1 MDWLLITIVTFSVDP
16 INGGPESFNVD
27 LLWRI
32 ICKRPKIM
40 NFKMSLYSLMKLYQ
54 CDKEGKHF
62 HFCSCW
68 DLQWV
73 EWHLYSCQWFPS
85 WCLWWSFE
93 VRGSES
99 SRKKCIQI
107 IIHKNTLFVLEAN
120 LILHLLEASVAF
132 YQAIQNA
139 CSSSHWNVHAAILIF
154 SNKTTKLWASNQVDI
169 TVVVGKMKGLI
180 LLVLLATITGIPENS
195 CWTHPVWLISE
206 TDKGFFIIFSN

>member
-1 MDWLLITIVTFSVDP
+1 MTKEENISISVPVEIFNGLNDISIHVNGSPLDVSDGVLKSVDQNHLEKMYSNNHTQKYP
-16 INGGPESFNVD
+16 I
-27 LLWRI
+27 
-32 ICKRPKIM
+32 
-40 NFKMSLYSLMKLYQ
+40 
-54 CDKEGKHF
+54 
-62 HFCSCW
+62 
-68 DLQWV
+68 
-73 EWHLYSCQWFPS
+73 
-85 WCLWWSFE
+85 
-93 VRGSES
+93 
-99 SRKKCIQI
+99 
-107 IIHKNTLFVLEAN
+107 LEAN